1 VKGPAPSGPLVWAGR
16 VLLVVCSLGA
26 GFFFL
31 SRWAINAPGLGA
43 RDAGLAL
50 SLSFANPL
58 SLYACTAL
66 SLAAGVLG
74 AGAALTRRPW
84 STFVWAALVAA
95 LPIAYLAV
103 RG

>member
-1 VKGPAPSGPLVWAGR
+1 VWTGR
-16 VLLVVCSLGA
+16 ALLSASVVVSA
-26 GFFFL
+26 FFFF

-58 SLYACTAL
+58 SLYASVAL
-66 SLAAGVLG
+66 GIVCGLLAVASMRG
-74 AGAALTRRPW
+74 AW
-84 STFVWAALVAA
+84 KTFVCAAFVSA
-95 LPIAYLAV
+95 LPVAYLAL